1 METFRKTPWL
11 AVFNLFSLLLLFL
24 VILFSPDPLEAKPVK
39 IRVGVYQNPPKVFID
54 EKGTPK
60 GFFVD
65 LIREI
70 AKEHGWEVEFVPGKW
85 SEGLD
90 RLTKGKIDLMTDVA
104 YSLEQAG
111 KWQYH
116 DVPVLS
122 DWFQVYVHKGAGIES
137 VVDLENKRIAVLAGS
152 VQQDAF
158 TRYMEDFGFSCEIIP
173 FESYL
178 ESFKMLHAGKVD
190 AAIVNRYYGIRFL
203 SGYDIDETGIIFH
216 PTRLHYAASPFL
228 KKEILNAIDASL
240 QRMTEN
246 HESPYYTGLEKWFSE
261 EKISGSPSWML
272 PVLLALS
279 LGALLMIIAMNILR
293 LQVKKR
299 THHILKINETLK
311 KEIAIR
317 RESELKFRELFENSP
332 MAYFIIDPGNG
343 VIRKANLAA
352 RELLGYSEEELR
364 GKSFNALFPDG
375 LHGAKV
381 AQNLYEKFL
390 KEEKIISGEV
400 SMSRSDG
407 ETVWVTLSV
416 AGISD
421 EEGRLQEVRAM
432 ANDISDRKI
441 LEEQLVRTQKMEALG
456 VLAGGIA
463 HDFNNILTAIIGYTE
478 VVMEKTKANPLI
490 YDKLEEVYKAGMHAR
505 NLVKQ
510 ILTFS
515 RQTKGEVQPVQVKN
529 VVREALKLLKASLPR
544 SVVIQADLKSMAF
557 VLAEPTQ
564 IHQIIMNLCM
574 NGIQALPGEKG
585 RIMILLEE
593 MRFEEERP
601 FSLNGVLNAGPY
613 IHLKVS
619 DTGSGISPE
628 NMDKIFDPFFTTK
641 APGKGTGM
649 GLSVVLNIVKKLQG
663 GIEIRNG
670 AAGGTEFSVYFP
682 VYEAAEEKQGQEE
695 EDMIRGKE
703 SILLVEDNESIIQL
717 VKQNLEEAGYYVTA
731 MRDGL
736 EALDYLKVNRDS
748 IELVIS
754 NLTMPK
760 ISGLTLAVEIA
771 GAGITVP
778 LLIITGHG
786 GEILEQI
793 KNNPL
798 IAEVIH
804 KPFTRSELFRI
815 VRRVLDKG

>member
-1 METFRKTPWL
+1 METFRKVFRSDAIKPLCVLFLFL
-11 AVFNLFSLLLLFL
+11 AVFFGAD
-24 VILFSPDPLEAKPVK
+24 ILEAKSVT

-54 EKGTPK
+54 DKGTPR

-70 AKEHGWEVEFVPGKW
+70 AQEHRWDVEFVQGTW
-85 SEGLD
+85 SEGLE
-90 RLTKGKIDLMTDVA
+90 RLMQGRIDLMTDVA
-104 YSLEQAG
+104 YSLERAQ

-122 DWFQVYVHKGAGIES
+122 DWFQVYVHKGAEIDS
-137 VVDLENKRIAVLAGS
+137 VVDLEEKRIAVLAGS

-158 TRYMEDFGFSCEIIP
+158 TRYMDDFGFTCEIIP

-178 ESFKMLHAGKVD
+178 ESFQMLHAGKVD

-216 PTRLHYAASPFL
+216 PTRLHYAASPSLDPDIL
-228 KKEILNAIDASL
+228 KAIDTSL
-240 QRMTEN
+240 TQMIED
-246 HESPYYTGLEKWFSE
+246 HESPYYAGLEKWFGEEQLSE
-261 EKISGSPSWML
+261 PPSWML
-272 PVLLALS
+272 PVLLVLS
-279 LGALLMIIAMNILR
+279 AGALLMIIMMNFLR

-299 THHILKINETLK
+299 TRHILRINEALK

-317 RESELKFRELFENSP
+317 RESEHKFRELFENSP
-332 MAYFIIDPGNG
+332 IAYFIIQPGTG
-343 VIRKANLAA
+343 LIGKANLAA
-352 RELLGYSEEELR
+352 RELLGYTEEELR
-364 GKSFNALFPDG
+364 KKNFNTLFPDSR
-375 LHGAKV
+375 HGAKT
-381 AQNLYEKFL
+381 ARKLYEQFRR
-390 KEEKIISGEV
+390 EEKIVSGEV
-400 SMSRSDG
+400 TMARSDG
-407 ETVWVTLSV
+407 EAVWVTLSV
-416 AGISD
+416 AGVFD
-421 EEGRLQEVRAM
+421 EDGALQEVRAM
-432 ANDISDRKI
+432 VNDISDRKI
-441 LEEQLVRTQKMEALG
+441 LEEQLIRTQKMEALG

-478 VVMEKTKANPLI
+478 VVMEKTRANPLI

-515 RQTKGEVQPVQVKN
+515 RQTKGEVQPVQIRT

-544 SVVIQADLKSMAF
+544 SVVIQADLNTSAF
-557 VLAEPTQ
+557 VLAEATQ
-564 IHQIIMNLCM
+564 LHQIIMNLCM
-574 NGIQALPGEKG
+574 NGIQTLPGETG
-585 RIMILLEE
+585 RITVLLEE
-593 MRFEEERP
+593 TRFKEKKAFP
-601 FSLNGVLNAGPY
+601 LNGVLNPGPY
-613 IHLKVS
+613 IHLQVS
-619 DTGSGISPE
+619 DTGTGISQE

-663 GIEIRNG
+663 GIEIRNSSE
-670 AAGGTEFSVYFP
+670 GGTEFSVFFP
-682 VYEAAEEKQGQEE
+682 LYEATESKKRQEE
-695 EDMIRGKE
+695 DEIIRGRE

-736 EALDYLKVNRDS
+736 EALDYLKVNRES

-760 ISGLTLAVEIA
+760 ISGLALAEEIA

-786 GEILEQI
+786 GEILEKI
-793 KNNPL
+793 KGDPR
-798 IAEVIH
+798 IADVIH
-804 KPFTRSELFRI
+804 KPFTRNELFRM
-815 VRRVLDKG
+815 VRKVLDQR